1 MVWQVTACVLLIASA
16 HAKCNDCSTGED
28 GNALLQTKASVSME
42 KTLQED
48 NLQKEALL
56 QTEADAEVEK
66 GLQEDEERDK
76 EESQEDEE
84 EEGEEHEE
92 DEEDEDNEEEEDA
105 ADDDDDDDDDDASHE
120 VAQERSL
127 LSPRHLSFKS
137 SIVKQHNI
145 YRCMHGVGKLKWS
158 RKLAASAKRWAR
170 KTRGNM
176 VHSGTKYGENL
187 YWATRPSGKAA
198 VKSWYSEVK
207 YTRGGR
213 VSHFSGKTGHYTQVV
228 WKGTKYVGCGTYSRL
243 VVCQYSRAG
252 NMAGGFRS
260 NVKGKSRSY
269 RTCRKKYR

>member
-1 MVWQVTACVLLIASA
+1 VVKALQEDEETDEEESQE
-16 HAKCNDCSTGED
+16 DEEEEGEEHEED
-28 GNALLQTKASVSME
+28 EEEEEASVSME
-42 KTLQED
+42 D
-48 NLQKEALL
+48 NLQKDALL
-56 QTEADAEVEK
+56 QTEADAEVVK
-66 GLQEDEERDK
+66 ALQEDEETDE

-105 ADDDDDDDDDDASHE
+105 ADDDDDDDDDAASHE

>member
-66 GLQEDEERDK
+66 GL
-76 EESQEDEE
+76 QEDEE